1 MTRKLLYALV
11 AAVVAAVLASSAT
24 ATTAPNVTVKIQ
36 VQVTDSAVK
45 MSTYRARRG
54 WGADFVVRNV
64 GRKPHKLV
72 IGGLPTRLLRPGAR
86 AIVRTILEERGRFP
100 YAVTV
105 NPGGPKHKG
114 WFIVY

>member
-1 MTRKLLYALV
+1 MTRILVYV
-11 AAVVAAVLASSAT
+11 AAAMIISVSLASSAA
-24 ATTAPNVTVKIQ
+24 ATTAPTVTVK
-36 VQVTDSAVK
+36 VQVRVSDNALT

-64 GRKPHKLV
+64 GRKPHKFE
-72 IGGLPTRLLRPGAR
+72 IGELSTRLLRPGAKGV
-86 AIVRTILEERGRFP
+86 VRSILELRGRYP
-100 YAVTV
+100 YKVTV